1 MLLLGLLRGE
11 VQVGRPRPIGSDAQ
25 LDVCLL
31 VPRGDNPTGSL
42 YLRELDARLDQAG
55 GVGVLLGDEGVLQD
69 VRERDPV
76 LGVVP
81 GRRRREGANRER
93 GKGGRKR
100 GGGRTLVA
108 VYEYVYSS
116 LLLFSLLSS
125 FLSSLYFLSNGLLS
139 SFALIRLFSWAQLV
153 LRLYC

>member
-11 VQVGRPRPIGSDAQ
+11 VQVGRPRPRGTDAQ

-42 YLRELDARLDQAG
+42 YLRELGARLGKAG

-81 GRRRREGANRER
+81 GR
-93 GKGGRKR
+93 
-100 GGGRTLVA
+100 
-108 VYEYVYSS
+108 
-116 LLLFSLLSS
+116 
-125 FLSSLYFLSNGLLS
+125 
-139 SFALIRLFSWAQLV
+139 
-153 LRLYC
+153 